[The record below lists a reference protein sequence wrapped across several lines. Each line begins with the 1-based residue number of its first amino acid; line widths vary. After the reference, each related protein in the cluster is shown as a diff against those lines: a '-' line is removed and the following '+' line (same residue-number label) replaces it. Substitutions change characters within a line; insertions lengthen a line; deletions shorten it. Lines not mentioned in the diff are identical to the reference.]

1 MSSITRRLRSFIT
14 SESASTDYAAR
25 KRALIRSNL
34 DWLLNK
40 TSVMFEYTNL
50 PPTIPSIALERLLQ
64 WCGTCVIWRVPESY
78 TPIGYG
84 PSFNYS
90 SLSTKISASPENSL
104 SGKTDFSDLYAF
116 NYTLADAPDPYDEP
130 YRVVVN
136 SPGFSPTISETLT
149 LNKDCVI
156 IRNDTN
162 YRGLYSL
169 HRKYAELMAEAE
181 ISLRSTLL
189 VLRDQLLF
197 IAKTESQRK
206 AVEAYI
212 ESRDLGKP
220 GFITA
225 AELGTPLE
233 TITQNTHSNAV
244 ELAVNGLQ
252 AIKSAWFNELG
263 LDPSFSLKREYTSAQ
278 EIDTNTDLLL
288 PIIDDMYQS
297 RRIGIENVNAMF
309 GTNITVSKSSA
320 WKMRERQI
328 ELGQEMEEATVE
340 LTQAQAEAAERNRNS
355 ESSDDSSLSGKTEFS
370 ADSDTVSEL
379 SDDMEEVKSNE

>member
-1 MSSITRRLRSFIT
+1 MSTITRQLRQFIASQST
-14 SESASTDYAAR
+14 SNDYESR
-25 KRALIRSNL
+25 KRRLIRSNL
-34 DWLLNK
+34 EWLLNK
-40 TSVMFEYTNL
+40 TAVMFEYANL
-50 PPTIPSIALERLLQ
+50 PPTIPHIALERLLQ
-64 WCGTCVIWRVPESY
+64 WCGSCVVWRVPSSHVPVG
-78 TPIGYG
+78 TG

-90 SLSTKISASPENSL
+90 SLAGQTNS
-104 SGKTDFSDLYAF
+104 SDLYAF
-116 NYTLADAPDPYDEP
+116 KYTLADAPDPYDEP
-130 YRVVVN
+130 YKVVIT

-162 YRGLYSL
+162 YCGLYSL
-169 HRKYAELMAEAE
+169 HYKYAELMAEAE

-197 IAKTESQRK
+197 IAKTETQRR

-220 GFITA
+220 AFITA
-225 AELGTPLE
+225 ADLGTPLD
-233 TITQNTHSNAV
+233 TIVQNTHSNAV

-288 PIIDDMYQS
+288 PIVDDMFES
-297 RRIGIENVNAMF
+297 RKIGVENVNAMF
-309 GTNITVSKSSA
+309 GTSITVSKSSA

-328 ELGQEMEEATVE
+328 QLGQELEEANVD
-340 LTQAQAEAAERNRNS
+340 LVQAQADSSNS
-355 ESSDDSSLSGKTEFS
+355 SLAGQTDSSDS
-370 ADSDTVSEL
+370 ADSDSNGGDN
-379 SDDMEEVKSNE
+379 DDNDPSP

>member
-1 MSSITRRLRSFIT
+1 MSSITRQLRSFIT
-14 SESASTDYAAR
+14 PTSTDYAAR
-25 KRALIRSNL
+25 KRTLIRSNL

-40 TSVMFEYTNL
+40 TAVMFEYTNL
-50 PPTIPSIALERLLQ
+50 PPAIPPIALERLLQ
-64 WCGTCVIWRVPESY
+64 WCGSCVIWRVPE
-78 TPIGYG
+78 THKPIGYG

-90 SLSTKISASPENSL
+90 SLT
-104 SGKTDFSDLYAF
+104 GKTDFSDLYAF
-116 NYTLADAPDPYDEP
+116 KYTLADAPDPYDEP
-130 YRVVVN
+130 YRVVVT

-149 LNKDCVI
+149 LNRDCVI

-169 HRKYAELMAEAE
+169 HYKYAELMAEAE

-197 IAKTESQRK
+197 IAKTETQRK

-225 AELGTPLE
+225 SDLGTPLE

-252 AIKSAWFNELG
+252 AIKSAWFNEIG

-297 RRIGIENVNAMF
+297 RLIGIENVNAMF

-320 WKMRERQI
+320 WRMRERQI

-340 LTQAQAEAAERNRNS
+340 LTQAQAESTERN
-355 ESSDDSSLSGKTEFS
+355 DDSSLSGKTES
-370 ADSDTVSEL
+370 DADSETTSES
-379 SDDMEEVKSNE
+379 SDDVKEGESNE